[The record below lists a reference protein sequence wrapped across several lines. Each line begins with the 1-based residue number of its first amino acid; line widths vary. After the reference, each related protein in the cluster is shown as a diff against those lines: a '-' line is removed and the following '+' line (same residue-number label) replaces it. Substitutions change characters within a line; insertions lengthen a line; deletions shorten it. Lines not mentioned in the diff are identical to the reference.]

1 LNSLLNSWEHLLSLD
16 DRSFLHVTVAAVDI
30 YLLSSIVIWDSDLS
44 AGYQLVVESI
54 TKRVREAD

>member
-1 LNSLLNSWEHLLSLD
+1 MNSLLNSWEHLLSLD
-16 DRSFLHVTVAAVDI
+16 DRSFLHVIVAAVDI

>member
-1 LNSLLNSWEHLLSLD
+1 LD

-30 YLLSSIVIWDSDLS
+30 YLLSSIEIWDSDLS

-54 TKRVREAD
+54 TKMVTEAD